1 MRLISKCVA
10 SCIFEVLTGIWYLTN
25 RNGPVSR
32 YRLKMEFIKPLRILT
47 LPGLLVFVSSTYVGH
62 VPQWSGDRYLLNIN
76 STN

>member
-1 MRLISKCVA
+1 MCRFMH
-10 SCIFEVLTGIWYLTN
+10 FEVFTGIWYLTN

-47 LPGLLVFVSSTYVGH
+47 LPGLLVSVSSTCGH
-62 VPQWSGDRYLLNIN
+62 VPQWSGDRWLLNIN